1 MPLLSD
7 VAGFN
12 VTNQK
17 CNNNNRI
24 NKSNMYKYSVKRL
37 KKKGTGM
44 FEKNGLNTEPEHA
57 V

>member
-37 KKKGTGM
+37 KKRGNGM